1 MYTSV
6 DIRFTRS
13 VLPRICI
20 SYSEH
25 VSLFTC
31 VIRGSRST
39 EYTAIFR
46 DVT

>member
-6 DIRFTRS
+6 DIRFTRR
-13 VLPRICI
+13 VLPWSCI
-20 SYSEH
+20 AYSEH
-25 VSLFTC
+25 VLLFTC
-31 VIRGSRST
+31 VISGSRST